1 MKPVRATGDHVSM
14 AVLKRYASGGPPIGA
29 DLLWAVEAHLESCAL
44 CRERLGDVVTPTTAS
59 LLARVHANLGVELAR
74 SRQMPNR
81 RWGRRIAE
89 WAPPGLWSRV
99 TMTVLVVGAALGLD
113 LGHITTVPS
122 FVLLIAP
129 IAPLLGVAAVW
140 SAGVDPAHELV
151 VASPRAGLY
160 LVLRRTLAVLI
171 VVIPALTAAGLLVG
185 ASPARW
191 LLPCLAFTTGT
202 LVLGEL
208 IGVHRAAAALALLW
222 SAAVIGP
229 SVLNATT
236 PFLLAQSSLPYWAGL
251 IAAAAAA
258 LLLRRNAYTG
268 LRSERWSVR

>member
-1 MKPVRATGDHVSM
+1 MKQNPEHIAT
-14 AVLKRYASGGPPIGA
+14 AILERYAAGGQGIAA
-29 DLLWAVEAHLESCAL
+29 DTLWAVEAHLEACGV
-44 CRERLGDVVTPTTAS
+44 CRVRLADAVSPLTTA
-59 LLARVHANLGVELAR
+59 LLDRVHANLAVEVDR

-81 RWGRRIAE
+81 RWGRRFAE
-89 WAPPGLWSRV
+89 WMPPGLWSRLS
-99 TMTVLVVGAALGLD
+99 MTVLVLAAALVLD
-113 LGHITTVPS
+113 LAHITTVPS
-122 FVLLIAP
+122 FVLLVAP

-160 LVLRRTLAVLI
+160 LVLRRTLAVLV
-171 VVIPALTAAGLLVG
+171 VVIPALVVAGGLVG
-185 ASPARW
+185 ASPALW

-208 IGVHRAAAALALLW
+208 IGVHWAAAVLALLW

-229 SVLNATT
+229 GVLTARPTS
-236 PFLLAQSSLPYWAGL
+236 LLAHGSVPYWAGL
-251 IAAAAAA
+251 VAAAALA

-268 LRSERWSVR
+268 LRSQRWSVR